1 MTGLTELIFAT
12 ETLFVAVIGRD
23 GLVERAN
30 AGLTKFAGRDMA
42 GSDLAELIVPVH
54 HARFR
59 AALDLA
65 ASEGARLGFTTD
77 PTDVPLDVLVRVAC
91 DGNKRIVL
99 AEANVEEDGRAAH
112 HLFDL
117 ADEFTEARRR
127 LSVLAETD
135 PLTGLLNRRGLERA
149 LSPLAAEGRPLTA
162 AMLDVDHF
170 KSVNDRYG
178 HPEGDGVLRGISD
191 VLRSTTRRIDV
202 AARYGGEEFAVL
214 LPQTDHA
221 GALALA
227 EGLRAAVENASW
239 PLRAV
244 TISVGIATLTDFNS
258 ATTPLETANDLV
270 SRADAALYNSKE
282 QGRNRVS

>member
-12 ETLFVAVIGRD
+12 DTLFVAVIGRD

-65 ASEGARLGFTTD
+65 ASEGTRLGFTTD

-112 HLFDL
+112 HLFEL

-191 VLRSTTRRIDV
+191 VLRSTTRRIDA
-202 AARYGGEEFAVL
+202 AARYGGEEFAVFL
-214 LPQTDHA
+214 GDTVLTLGVA
-221 GALALA
+221 WA
-227 EGLRAAVENASW
+227 ERARAAIQA
-239 PLRAV
+239 RAMGDRGIMV
-244 TISVGIATLTDFNS
+244 TVSIGVAERRDGES
-258 ATTPLETANDLV
+258 AESLLA
-270 SRADAALYNSKE
+270 RADAALYEAKAD
-282 QGRNRVS
+282 GRDRVRVAA